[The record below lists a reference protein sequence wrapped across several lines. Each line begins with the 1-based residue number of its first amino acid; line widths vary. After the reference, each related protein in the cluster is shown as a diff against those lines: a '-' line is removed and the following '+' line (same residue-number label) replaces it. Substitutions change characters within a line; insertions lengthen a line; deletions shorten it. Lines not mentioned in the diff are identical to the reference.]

1 MEIKYLNNAQIDKDS
16 WDSCIKNSYNSLIYG
31 YSWYLDSLADNWDAI
46 VVGNYDAVFPLP
58 FRKKMGICYL
68 YQPFFMQQLG
78 LFPRKDINISIDEV
92 LDAIPQKFKYW
103 DLQINGSFKS
113 TKYSLEDKTTLHI
126 DLSDPY
132 ETIKSRYSKDAIKNI
147 RKANASN
154 WELCTNNNIDLVLND
169 YKKAYGELNHNILE
183 LDYDNL
189 TQALTIA
196 TKQKMVNAY
205 SLIDENKERMGS
217 AIFLKSNNAIHYIM
231 GAPTEKGR
239 KISATHVLI
248 DLILKENS
256 GTNAIFDFEGSE
268 IPSVANFYKKFGV
281 KKYTYYK
288 LRVNKLPFP
297 LSLLKK

>member
-1 MEIKYLNNAQIDKDS
+1 MEIKYLNNNQINKDS
-16 WDSCIKNSYNSLIYG
+16 WDSCIKKSYNNLVYG

-58 FRKKMGICYL
+58 FRKKMGIYYL

-78 LFPRKDINISIDEV
+78 LFSRKSVNISMDEV

-103 DLQINGSFKS
+103 DLQTNGSFQSK
-113 TKYSLEDKTTLHI
+113 KYNLKDKTTLHI
-126 DLSDPY
+126 DLSASY
-132 ETIKSRYSKDAIKNI
+132 EIIKSRYSKDAIKNI

-154 WELCTNNNIDLVLND
+154 WELLTNSDIELVLND
-169 YKKAYGELNHNILE
+169 YKKAYGELNNNILE

-189 TQALTIA
+189 IQALTIA

-205 SLIDENKERMGS
+205 SLVDENKERMGS
-217 AIFLKSNNAIHYIM
+217 AIFLKSNNAIHYII

-256 GTNAIFDFEGSE
+256 GTNTIFDFEGSE

-281 KKYTYYK
+281 KEYTYYK

-297 LSLLKK
+297 LNLLKK